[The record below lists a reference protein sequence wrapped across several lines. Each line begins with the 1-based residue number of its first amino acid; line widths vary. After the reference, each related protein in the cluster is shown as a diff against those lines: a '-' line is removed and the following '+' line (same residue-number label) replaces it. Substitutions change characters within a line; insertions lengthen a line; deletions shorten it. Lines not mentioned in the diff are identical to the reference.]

1 MARLAV
7 LVTSSRTSSF
17 RFFAPSLRE
26 NRPRNESSLAVFAWW
41 LGDALGEGEV
51 EEVLKIPATV
61 ERNPFPLPW
70 KKYALN
76 I

>member
-17 RFFAPSLRE
+17 RFLAPSLRE
-26 NRPRNESSLAVFAWW
+26 NRPRKESSLVGFAWW

-61 ERNPFPLPW
+61 ERNPFPFPW
-70 KKYALN
+70 KK
-76 I
+76 